1 MNNDIKVITI
11 GGRYVFV
18 KELEEKDIV
27 WTPSL
32 IKTKVESEFGIPEGF
47 LFLRTRTPKFAIARF
62 TYLYVLQE
70 KLKIEPAVLRIIYG
84 LKHDTCW
91 YAREKA
97 IPAILESKHP
107 RNYYIMITNILKK
120 IVLWDLTE
128 VSTLLASKYAE
139 SAKVTEYSRNS
150 LERSILVA
158 QSTKQL
164 DASHAM
170 EQAELSEQ

>member
-1 MNNDIKVITI
+1 MNNDIKVISI

-18 KELEEKDIV
+18 KELDENDIV

-32 IKTKVESEFGIPEGF
+32 IQKKVENEFGIPEGY
-47 LFLRTRTPKFAIARF
+47 LFLKTRSRKFAIARF

-70 KLKIEPAVLRIIYG
+70 KLKIEPAVLRIIHG

-91 YAREKA
+91 YARERA
-97 IPAILESKHP
+97 IPAILESKYP
-107 RNYYIMITNILKK
+107 RHLYIMISNILKK

-128 VSTLLASKYAE
+128 VQTILASKYAE

-164 DASHAM
+164 NANPVM
-170 EQAELSEQ
+170 EQDELSEQ